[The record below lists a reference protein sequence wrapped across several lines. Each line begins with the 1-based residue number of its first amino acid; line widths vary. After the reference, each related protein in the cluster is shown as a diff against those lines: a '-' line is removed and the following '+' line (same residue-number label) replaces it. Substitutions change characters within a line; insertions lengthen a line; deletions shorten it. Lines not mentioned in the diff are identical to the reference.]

1 MLYLIKLVKAGYGSL
16 KEVKEMT
23 TREVL
28 QALNYE
34 KFIGEYES
42 TTLEL
47 NRVKR

>member
-34 KFIGEYES
+34 KFISEYES
-42 TTLEL
+42 TTLQL
-47 NRVKR
+47 NKERK